1 MDQHVKENYF
11 TKAIVQYLSNGETI
25 DAKATQEASQYMLF
39 DHSNCFGNSG
49 DDAIK
54 NSNVIMTGS
63 LDHESG
69 QTPHPLSSKVTK
81 SFTNL

>member
-49 DDAIK
+49 TMLLRIA
-54 NSNVIMTGS
+54 M
-63 LDHESG
+63 
-69 QTPHPLSSKVTK
+69 
-81 SFTNL
+81 